1 VKALV
6 AINPKSGG
14 GKGAVV
20 GAKVRNLLADSTHR
34 ISFVEAHSRESSLHD
49 VRHALKGEKFEVLI
63 AVGGDGFIHDLLP
76 LLQEFEVPLLVI
88 PAGTGND
95 IARSLGTFGMKI
107 SDILEL
113 PAKQA
118 PAEINVGLISHHG
131 EEVPFVQILSTG
143 FDAVVNERANNFKVI
158 KGKNKYVLAV
168 LEKVWKFKAIEFTLT
183 IDGVKQE
190 RRAMLICVANG
201 ASYGAGMKIVPFA
214 KDDDGIFDVMVV
226 DQVSPLR
233 LLMVFPRVF
242 FGKHINHP
250 KVHFFTGTDIE
261 ISAKT
266 EAFADGERISKLPVH
281 IKVSP
286 RNLQVFRA

>member
-1 VKALV
+1 MKALV

-14 GKGAVV
+14 GKGAVI
-20 GAKVRNLLADSTHR
+20 GTKVRRQFADSMHEIT
-34 ISFVEAHSRESSLHD
+34 FVEEDSREGSLHA
-49 VRHALKGEKFEVLI
+49 VHHALKNDDFELLI

-76 LLQEFEVPLLVI
+76 LLLKFEIPLLVA

-95 IARSLGTFGMKI
+95 IARTLGTYPLKI
-107 SDILEL
+107 AEILEL
-113 PAKQA
+113 PTRTS
-118 PAEINVGLISHHG
+118 PSEINVGLISHHG

-143 FDAVVNERANNFKVI
+143 FDAVVNERANNFKII

-168 LEKVWKFKAIEFTLT
+168 LEMIWKFKAIDFTIT

-190 RRAMLICVANG
+190 RKAMLVCVANG
-201 ASYGAGMKIVPFA
+201 TSYGAGMKIVPFA
-214 KDDDGIFDVMVV
+214 KDDDGVFDLMVV
-226 DQVSPLR
+226 DQVTPLR

-242 FGKHINHP
+242 FGRHINHP
-250 KVHFFTGTDIE
+250 KVHFFTGVDIK
-261 ISAKT
+261 IAGNT
-266 EAFADGERISKLPVH
+266 EAFADGERIAKLPVH

>member
-1 VKALV
+1 MKALV

-14 GKGAVV
+14 GKGSVV
-20 GAKVRNLLADSTHR
+20 GAKVRRYFAESTDQ
-34 ISFVEAHSRESSLHD
+34 ITFVEESSRESTLDAVH
-49 VRHALKGEKFEVLI
+49 HALKENAFDHLI

-76 LLQEFEVPLLVI
+76 LLLKFEVPLLVL

-95 IARSLGTFGMKI
+95 IARTLGTYPLKI
-107 SDILEL
+107 AEILEL
-113 PAKQA
+113 PKQKSA
-118 PAEINVGLISHHG
+118 SEINVGLISHHG
-131 EEVPFVQILSTG
+131 EEIPFIQILSTG
-143 FDAVVNERANNFKVI
+143 FDAVVNERANNFKII
-158 KGKNKYVLAV
+158 KGKNKYVVAV
-168 LEKVWKFKAIEFTLT
+168 LEMIWKFKAIEFTLT

-242 FGKHINHP
+242 FGRHINHP
-250 KVHFFTGTDIE
+250 KVHFFTGTDIK